1 MTSAHERRRH
11 QRYPL
16 RLSVTLRRGT
26 QVQDAQVVNASTG
39 GCLVV
44 SPVSFE
50 MGEQVTASIP
60 AMNIPE
66 ARLYVVRAQ
75 QQGTEWLLGMC
86 FEASLLDEALLEEL
100 SRQFQLYVKPQNPS
114 N

>member
-1 MTSAHERRRH
+1 MTSAQERRRH

-16 RLSVTLRRGT
+16 QLSVTVRRGM

-39 GCLVV
+39 GCLIL
-44 SPVSFE
+44 SPVAFE
-50 MGEQVTASIP
+50 VGEQVTVSIP
-60 AMNIPE
+60 EMHIPE

-86 FEASLLDEALLEEL
+86 FEATLLDEALLEEL
-100 SRQFQLYVKPQNPS
+100 SRQFQLFVKPRPPS